1 MCEESGRPN
10 DKMLQYFFARA
21 KGGTGLLTTGLI
33 PVSHGID
40 PTVTEVDDLSLFPR
54 IDHARTVFA
63 GWRDLAQG
71 VHAYGSK
78 IFIQITP
85 GLGRVGPPTCVMTK
99 HQIPVSA
106 SINPSFYIPQLPCIP
121 LTDAN
126 LKKIVMTA
134 LFAALACV
142 ATMSIRIP
150 TPGTGGYIHPGDA
163 IVILSGVVL
172 GPSYGL
178 LAAGIGSAMSDLL
191 GGYFVYVPITFVIKG
206 LIALFSGLVYHK
218 IAKDSKSRY
227 VAVLLGG
234 VIDIVLVAGGYF
246 ICEFF
251 LYGSSAAASIPAN
264 IIQGV
269 GGLIISFV
277 LYPVLMAIPDVKQ
290 LTYKTK

>member
-1 MCEESGRPN
+1 MNS
-10 DKMLQYFFARA
+10 
-21 KGGTGLLTTGLI
+21 
-33 PVSHGID
+33 
-40 PTVTEVDDLSLFPR
+40 
-54 IDHARTVFA
+54 
-63 GWRDLAQG
+63 
-71 VHAYGSK
+71 
-78 IFIQITP
+78 
-85 GLGRVGPPTCVMTK
+85 
-99 HQIPVSA
+99 
-106 SINPSFYIPQLPCIP
+106 
-121 LTDAN
+121 N

-206 LIALFSGLVYHK
+206 LIALFSGLVYQK

-290 LTYKTK
+290 LTYESRSELENAYHINSGWLNVERNSIFRNNEKLHLTQQAKAHNLKST

>member
-1 MCEESGRPN
+1 MDCWQ
-10 DKMLQYFFARA
+10 L
-21 KGGTGLLTTGLI
+21 
-33 PVSHGID
+33 VSV
-40 PTVTEVDDLSLFPR
+40 P
-54 IDHARTVFA
+54 
-63 GWRDLAQG
+63 
-71 VHAYGSK
+71 
-78 IFIQITP
+78 
-85 GLGRVGPPTCVMTK
+85 
-99 HQIPVSA
+99 
-106 SINPSFYIPQLPCIP
+106 
-121 LTDAN
+121 
-126 LKKIVMTA
+126 
-134 LFAALACV
+134 
-142 ATMSIRIP
+142 
-150 TPGTGGYIHPGDA
+150 
-163 IVILSGVVL
+163 
-172 GPSYGL
+172 
-178 LAAGIGSAMSDLL
+178 AMSDLL

-206 LIALFSGLVYHK
+206 LIALFSGLVYQK